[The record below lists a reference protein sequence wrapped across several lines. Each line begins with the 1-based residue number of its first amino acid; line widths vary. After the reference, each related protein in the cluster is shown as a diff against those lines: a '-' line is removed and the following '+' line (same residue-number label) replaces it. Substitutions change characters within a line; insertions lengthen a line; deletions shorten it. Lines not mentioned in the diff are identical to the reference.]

1 MKVGD
6 LVKYKDL
13 SAARWVAGPIG
24 AQGGQHRFAEY
35 RGVIIKQIPGWG
47 NNQVVLWANNNLK
60 QSHEAKNLEV
70 INETK

>member
-13 SAARWVAGPIG
+13 S
-24 AQGGQHRFAEY
+24 GQHRFAEY
-35 RGVIIKQIPGWG
+35 RGVIIRQIPSWG

-60 QSHEAKNLEV
+60 KP
-70 INETK
+70 

>member
-1 MKVGD
+1 MKIGD

-13 SAARWVAGPIG
+13 S
-24 AQGGQHRFAEY
+24 GQHMFAEY
-35 RGVIIKQIPGWG
+35 RGVIIRQIPGWG

-70 INETK
+70 IKGKE

>member
-13 SAARWVAGPIG
+13 S
-24 AQGGQHRFAEY
+24 GQHRFAEY
-35 RGVIIKQIPGWG
+35 RGVIIRQIPGWG

-70 INETK
+70 IKEKE

>member
-13 SAARWVAGPIG
+13 S
-24 AQGGQHRFAEY
+24 GQHMFAEY
-35 RGVIIKQIPGWG
+35 RGVIIRQIPGWG

-70 INETK
+70 IKEKE

>member
-6 LVKYKDL
+6 FVKYKDL
-13 SAARWVAGPIG
+13 S
-24 AQGGQHRFAEY
+24 GQHRFAEY
-35 RGVIIKQIPGWG
+35 RGVIIRQIPGWG